1 MGLTLTIMNQM
12 RERLATLTSAGQ
24 AVKAFVGDPPS
35 NPGLPFIFVW
45 GPPTLAASEAMSGC
59 GGDID
64 VRLHVQVVAATTV
77 NVLALADDVTARLRG
92 WTPTVEGWRTCALIT
107 ARSARLRTAR
117 PDTARSPCAHAP
129 HPRRSPEWSPPTT
142 PEPASFR
149 TSPSTG

>member
-12 RERLATLTSAGQ
+12 RERLEALTSTDVP
-24 AVKAFVGDPPS
+24 VKAFVGDPPS

-59 GGDID
+59 GGDVD

-92 WTPTVEGWRTCALIT
+92 WAPAVEGWRCFPLAHVGVTDVRADNSTVGAPANRAPRYCTIT
-107 ARSARLRTAR
+107 MRARAT
-117 PDTARSPCAHAP
+117 
-129 HPRRSPEWSPPTT
+129 PTKET
-142 PEPASFR
+142 
-149 TSPSTG
+149 